1 MQAQMIE
8 CHVLQEIVIA
18 RAQPNPMPA
27 RAPLVVLLM
36 RTVTRDC
43 PG

>member
-1 MQAQMIE
+1 
-8 CHVLQEIVIA
+8 VIA

-36 RTVTRDC
+36 RTVTSDRR
-43 PG
+43 G